1 MQDAADPELPNQH
14 PGAHA
19 PLRRTIKFVRDDK
32 SEKVACVSQTVINVK
47 QILLTFR

>member
-19 PLRRTIKFVRDDK
+19 PLRRPIKFVRDEK
-32 SEKVACVSQTVINVK
+32 SGKVAACGSQNVINVK
-47 QILLTFR
+47 